1 MSYWVLPQ
9 LIILLFFY
17 RSMLDG
23 VKSIPQMAVEAKEE
37 QKTRILL
44 WDVQNHDDD
53 EEDDG
58 W

>member
-1 MSYWVLPQ
+1 
-9 LIILLFFY
+9 
-17 RSMLDG
+17 MLDG
-23 VKSIPQMAVEAKEE
+23 VKSIQQMAVEAKEE